1 MQKRTTL
8 DEVKQA
14 FDQWRAGKLYQR
26 ERAPKDLRAQV
37 RAIAPYYSQRQITD
51 ALAINKEQIDRY
63 ILCNQSTKSDDTL
76 DDVPSREFIEVPI
89 PELSKTQLKLVS
101 GLNLT
106 ITRGDGSSWALT
118 EATQDIISD
127 SLRLFLRG

>member
-1 MQKRTTL
+1 MQERTTL

-26 ERAPKDLRAQV
+26 KRAPKDLRAQV
-37 RAIAPYYSQRQITD
+37 RAIAPYYSRRQIID
-51 ALAINKEQIDRY
+51 ALAINNEQIDRY
-63 ILCNQSTKSDDTL
+63 ILCNQPTNSDEML
-76 DDVPSREFIEVPI
+76 DDVSSREFIEVPI
-89 PELSKTQLKLVS
+89 PELTKVQPKLVP
-101 GLNLT
+101 GLILT

-118 EATQDIISD
+118 EATLDVISE

>member
-26 ERAPKDLRAQV
+26 ERAPNDLRAQV

-63 ILCNQSTKSDDTL
+63 ILCNRPTKSEETL
-76 DDVPSREFIEVPI
+76 DDELSREFIEVPI
-89 PELSKTQLKLVS
+89 PELPKMQPKLVL
-101 GLNLT
+101 GLT
-106 ITRGDGSSWALT
+106 ITRGDGSSWSLT
-118 EATQDIISD
+118 EATQDIISE